1 MAKVCYCADD
11 FAMNAEI
18 SDAIIQL
25 IEQGALQAT
34 SCMTQSDLWETAAAK
49 LKPFSDRVDI
59 GLHLNLTHTF
69 ASGNLVF
76 PLPMLIVR
84 AWSASEPYRVCRRV
98 NILRDYPDDKTKLY
112 PR

>member
-59 GLHLNLTHTF
+59 GLHLNLTHAF

-84 AWSASEPYRVCRRV
+84 AWSASLNRELITQC
-98 NILRDYPDDKTKLY
+98 IEEQW
-112 PR
+112 